1 MLKKRYTKKLITAF
15 IVIALIAI
23 IMVCCMAFVMPKNE
37 DISTSA
43 IATTSES
50 VSGKYP
56 INSKSSVLIES
67 QSSGENGHFTSFLQN
82 NNAEEFTY
90 YIHADANV
98 TNNYTFLPL
107 GMQFGNYID
116 DNSSPTL
123 QIKIKSQTEIGVYYV
138 EYLADIYNENY
149 VFSYE
154 ANIFIED
161 NIFDYYLVFTN
172 ESIAFCYYK
181 PTGGNGAIITP
192 SANKFESAL
201 NNKVIEFYV
210 GSEEYNTIINLFK
223 NENLFCSYGFTL
235 GQYDEI
241 YNNFVMTQH
250 YKEYAEFD
258 IPPREGYTLKGLYYD
273 EAFTQPYTG
282 DPVKPLDELYQKWEI
297 NTYTVTFDW
306 RDDENWQYDTPI
318 SKTYKYGEEI
328 DFVPEREYY
337 GFIGWFN
344 DATGEPFDGV
354 VKSDL
359 YLIGKWDKYHVF
371 VTYMDTDLSILNT
384 EQLFMGEIARWIPR
398 KVGYKFKY
406 WTLNGEIYED
416 INAPLMQNTT
426 LVANFEKIDCTIT
439 LFINNNVYKAYK
451 VDYDLPLL
459 DFLNEIGIKKN
470 FVAKYA
476 FTDLTGSNTPINEL
490 SITKDMRVDLSDS
503 YITINNI
510 KEEVK
515 SNSKLIVIVVASI
528 GVLILVSI
536 LGAIFGGK
544 KKKRKR

>member
-1 MLKKRYTKKLITAF
+1 MNKRYTKKLITAF

-37 DISTSA
+37 DISTTST
-43 IATTSES
+43 ITTNSES
-50 VSGKYP
+50 VSCKYP
-56 INSKSSVLIES
+56 INSKNSVLIEA
-67 QSSGENGHFTSFLQN
+67 QSISENVHFTSFLQN

-192 SANKFESAL
+192 ANKFESAL

-282 DPVKPLDELYQKWEI
+282 DPVKPLDELYLKWEI
-297 NTYTVTFDW
+297 NTYTVTFDC
-306 RDDENWQYDTPI
+306 RTEDDQLLDLIE
-318 SKTYKYGEEI
+318 KTYTYGESVDYIPTRENY
-328 DFVPEREYY
+328 DFVCW
-337 GFIGWFN
+337 IN
-344 DATGEPFDGV
+344 DANNQEFDGI
-354 VKSDL
+354 VKGDMYLMAKWETHKLKVIYVEEDGSVL
-359 YLIGKWDKYHVF
+359 YEQRIEIGSTGGNY
-371 VTYMDTDLSILNT
+371 Y
-384 EQLFMGEIARWIPR
+384 PR
-398 KVGYKFKY
+398 KVGYKFVCWKEFDN
-406 WTLNGEIYED
+406 LPIYAEE
-416 INAPLMQNTT
+416 TT
-426 LVANFEKIDCTIT
+426 FTAVWQVAKIKIT
-439 LFINNNVYKAYK
+439 LFINNNVYKAYE
-451 VDYDLPLL
+451 VDYDMPLA
-459 DFLNEIGIKKN
+459 DFLNEIGIEQKA
-470 FVAKYA
+470 VAKHMY
-476 FTDLTGSNTPINEL
+476 TDYSGANTPINEL
-490 SITKDMRVDLSDS
+490 LAVKDIRLDLSDS
-503 YITINNI
+503 YF
-510 KEEVK
+510 KLESFKLQVK
-515 SNSKLIVIVVASI
+515 ANSKMIALVTSSI
-528 GVLILVSI
+528 GLLILVSI
-536 LGAIFGGK
+536 FGAIFGKKHKRK
-544 KKKRKR
+544 KKKQ

>member
-1 MLKKRYTKKLITAF
+1 MKKRYTKKLIIALV
-15 IVIALIAI
+15 VIALFAI
-23 IMVCCMAFVMPKNE
+23 TMVCCMAFVMPKNE
-37 DISTSA
+37 DISTGA
-43 IATTSES
+43 VATSSDS
-50 VSGKYP
+50 VDSGRYP
-56 INSKSSVLIES
+56 IYTESNTIIES
-67 QSSGENGHFTSFLQN
+67 ENFSDSTSFTSLLTKEIGNDFM
-82 NNAEEFTY
+82 Y
-90 YIHADANV
+90 YIHINANV
-98 TNNYTFLPL
+98 TNNYEFLPFSL
-107 GMQFGNYID
+107 DVICDEESNEGYFNLEIN
-116 DNSSPTL
+116 DNKAC
-123 QIKIKSQTEIGVYYV
+123 IMKY
-138 EYLADIYNENY
+138 ADSYEKLMNENY
-149 VFSYE
+149 DIYYE
-154 ANIFIED
+154 NTIDLTD
-161 NIFDYYLVFTN
+161 NIYDYFIVISPD
-172 ESIAFCYYK
+172 SIDFCYYMR
-181 PTGGNGAIITP
+181 TGQGDNNQ
-192 SANKFESAL
+192 NKFEVAL
-201 NNKVIEFYV
+201 KHKAISISKAEDYNILFNFFKKVDLYISYRLTPNQYPSGQTEMYYPLTITQKLIKYSEF
-210 GSEEYNTIINLFK
+210 N
-223 NENLFCSYGFTL
+223 
-235 GQYDEI
+235 
-241 YNNFVMTQH
+241 
-250 YKEYAEFD
+250 
-258 IPPREGYTLKGLYYD
+258 IPPREGYTFKGLYYD

-282 DPVKPLDELYQKWEI
+282 DPVKPLEELYQKWEI

-337 GFIGWFN
+337 GFIGWFD
-344 DATGEPFDGV
+344 DATGQAFDGV

-503 YITINNI
+503 YIIINNI

-515 SNSKLIVIVVASI
+515 SNSKLIAIVVASI